1 MKRNWKSLMVS
12 GTVLTVL
19 AGALTLP
26 ALASVGQR
34 TAALHYQN
42 IKVTLDGR
50 TLDLTDSRG
59 NEVEPFTIDGTTY
72 LPLASISKALG
83 MDVRWD
89 ADTNTVILNT
99 KGTGTTAAES
109 YIGVER
115 AKEIAL
121 KDAGLS
127 ASQVSFV
134 RAGLDWDNGRMEYEV
149 EFWKDNVEYDYEI
162 DAYTGTILHSDRDI
176 EGYSIPAQSSAD
188 IGADRAKEIALDH
201 AGVSAS
207 KATFV
212 RAHLDYED
220 GRRVYDVEFYSGS
233 KEYDYEIDAASG
245 DILSWDYDA
254 EYYTGQAAGQTGSY
268 LSEAEV
274 RQIVEDRAGVSGTFR
289 ELHLDR
295 DDGRVVYEGEM
306 RDGWTEYEFTLDA
319 VTGTILEWDGT
330 EHWFHDRTAR
340 GRRGVPRRPLWLSGG
355 MSYGRGAALSGKG
368 DGEKMGG
375 PELRSGIEKRRV
387 LCYNGSMETKRAALS
402 QGGRRRK
409 GA

>member
-233 KEYDYEIDAASG
+233 KEYDYEIDAYTG
-245 DILSWDYDA
+245 DVLSYDYDA
-254 EYYTGQAAGQTGSY
+254 EASLIGNTGSGKEITAA
-268 LSEAEV
+268 EAKSLALAQVPGATESD
-274 RQIVEDRAGVSGTFR
+274 IWEFSTDI
-289 ELHLDR
+289 
-295 DDGRVVYEGEM
+295 DDGRLEYEGEILY
-306 RDGWTEYEFTLDA
+306 DGSKYDFTIDGYS
-319 VTGTILEWDGT
+319 GTIREW
-330 EHWFHDRTAR
+330 EVER
-340 GRRGVPRRPLWLSGG
+340 
-355 MSYGRGAALSGKG
+355 YGR
-368 DGEKMGG
+368 
-375 PELRSGIEKRRV
+375 
-387 LCYNGSMETKRAALS
+387 
-402 QGGRRRK
+402 
-409 GA
+409 

>member
-162 DAYTGTILHSDRDI
+162 DAATGSV
-176 EGYSIPAQSSAD
+176 
-188 IGADRAKEIALDH
+188 
-201 AGVSAS
+201 VS
-207 KATFV
+207 
-212 RAHLDYED
+212 Y
-220 GRRVYDVEFYSGS
+220 
-233 KEYDYEIDAASG
+233 
-245 DILSWDYDA
+245 DYDA
-254 EYYTGQAAGQTGSY
+254 ENYVSAKGATTVSVDEVTAKQTVLNKVPGATAANIY
-268 LSEAEV
+268 EWK
-274 RQIVEDRAGVSGTFR
+274 
-289 ELHLDR
+289 LDF
-295 DDGRVVYEGEM
+295 DDGRWEYDGKIVYNLM
-306 RDGWTEYEFTLDA
+306 EYDFTVDASSGA
-319 VTGTILEWDGT
+319 VTEWDV
-330 EHWFHDRTAR
+330 ESIFD
-340 GRRGVPRRPLWLSGG
+340 
-355 MSYGRGAALSGKG
+355 
-368 DGEKMGG
+368 
-375 PELRSGIEKRRV
+375 
-387 LCYNGSMETKRAALS
+387 
-402 QGGRRRK
+402 
-409 GA
+409 

>member
-162 DAYTGTILHSDRDI
+162 DAYTGTILHSDRTSR
-176 EGYSIPAQSSAD
+176 GTASPPSPPPTSAP
-188 IGADRAKEIALDH
+188 
-201 AGVSAS
+201 
-207 KATFV
+207 T
-212 RAHLDYED
+212 
-220 GRRVYDVEFYSGS
+220 
-233 KEYDYEIDAASG
+233 
-245 DILSWDYDA
+245 
-254 EYYTGQAAGQTGSY
+254 
-268 LSEAEV
+268 
-274 RQIVEDRAGVSGTFR
+274 
-289 ELHLDR
+289 
-295 DDGRVVYEGEM
+295 
-306 RDGWTEYEFTLDA
+306 
-319 VTGTILEWDGT
+319 
-330 EHWFHDRTAR
+330 
-340 GRRGVPRRPLWLSGG
+340 VPRRSRWTTPVCPPPRPPLCGPIWTMRTDAGCTMWSFT
-355 MSYGRGAALSGKG
+355 AAA
-368 DGEKMGG
+368 
-375 PELRSGIEKRRV
+375 RSMTMR
-387 LCYNGSMETKRAALS
+387 SMPPAAIS
-402 QGGRRRK
+402 
-409 GA
+409 

>member
-306 RDGWTEYEFTLDA
+306 RDGCSEYEFRLHA
-319 VTGTILEWDGT
+319 VTGIILAWDLDR
-330 EHWFHDRTAR
+330 HWALVSCQTGKRPPRSSAAASLA
-340 GRRGVPRRPLWLSGG
+340 GR
-355 MSYGRGAALSGKG
+355 
-368 DGEKMGG
+368 
-375 PELRSGIEKRRV
+375 
-387 LCYNGSMETKRAALS
+387 
-402 QGGRRRK
+402 
-409 GA
+409 

>member
-162 DAYTGTILHSDRDI
+162 DAATGTVL
-176 EGYSIPAQSSAD
+176 
-188 IGADRAKEIALDH
+188 
-201 AGVSAS
+201 
-207 KATFV
+207 KA
-212 RAHLDYED
+212 
-220 GRRVYDVEFYSGS
+220 
-233 KEYDYEIDAASG
+233 EID
-245 DILSWDYDA
+245 D
-254 EYYTGQAAGQTGSY
+254 
-268 LSEAEV
+268 
-274 RQIVEDRAGVSGTFR
+274 
-289 ELHLDR
+289 
-295 DDGRVVYEGEM
+295 
-306 RDGWTEYEFTLDA
+306 
-319 VTGTILEWDGT
+319 
-330 EHWFHDRTAR
+330 
-340 GRRGVPRRPLWLSGG
+340 
-355 MSYGRGAALSGKG
+355 
-368 DGEKMGG
+368 
-375 PELRSGIEKRRV
+375 
-387 LCYNGSMETKRAALS
+387 
-402 QGGRRRK
+402 
-409 GA
+409 

>member
-162 DAYTGTILHSDRDI
+162 DA
-176 EGYSIPAQSSAD
+176 
-188 IGADRAKEIALDH
+188 
-201 AGVSAS
+201 
-207 KATFV
+207 
-212 RAHLDYED
+212 
-220 GRRVYDVEFYSGS
+220 
-233 KEYDYEIDAASG
+233 ASG

-319 VTGTILEWDGT
+319 VTGTILEWDV
-330 EHWFHDRTAR
+330 DRH
-340 GRRGVPRRPLWLSGG
+340 
-355 MSYGRGAALSGKG
+355 
-368 DGEKMGG
+368 
-375 PELRSGIEKRRV
+375 
-387 LCYNGSMETKRAALS
+387 
-402 QGGRRRK
+402 
-409 GA
+409 

>member
-1 MKRNWKSLMVS
+1 MKRNWKRLMAS

-99 KGTGTTAAES
+99 KEPG
-109 YIGVER
+109 
-115 AKEIAL
+115 
-121 KDAGLS
+121 
-127 ASQVSFV
+127 
-134 RAGLDWDNGRMEYEV
+134 
-149 EFWKDNVEYDYEI
+149 EFTP
-162 DAYTGTILHSDRDI
+162 YTL
-176 EGYSIPAQSSAD
+176 
-188 IGADRAKEIALDH
+188 
-201 AGVSAS
+201 
-207 KATFV
+207 F
-212 RAHLDYED
+212 ED
-220 GRRVYDVEFYSGS
+220 GRRVYDVELYSGS
-233 KEYDYEIDAASG
+233 KEDDYEIDAASG

-319 VTGTILEWDGT
+319 VTGTILEWDV
-330 EHWFHDRTAR
+330 DRH
-340 GRRGVPRRPLWLSGG
+340 
-355 MSYGRGAALSGKG
+355 
-368 DGEKMGG
+368 
-375 PELRSGIEKRRV
+375 
-387 LCYNGSMETKRAALS
+387 
-402 QGGRRRK
+402 
-409 GA
+409 

>member
-1 MKRNWKSLMVS
+1 MKQNWKRLMVS

-19 AGALTLP
+19 VGALALP
-26 ALASVGQR
+26 ALAAVGQR
-34 TAALHYQN
+34 TATLHYQN

-83 MDVRWD
+83 VDVKWD
-89 ADTNTVILNT
+89 AGTNTVILDSR
-99 KGTGTTAAES
+99 GAGTAAGS
-109 YIGVER
+109 YIGADR

-134 RAGLDWDNGRMEYEV
+134 RAELDRDDGRMEYEV

-162 DAYTGTILHSDRDI
+162 DAYTGAILHSDRDI
-176 EGYSIPAQSSAD
+176 EGYSIPAQSSGD

-254 EYYTGQAAGQTGSY
+254 EHYTGQAADQSGSY

-289 ELHLDR
+289 ELQLDR
-295 DDGRVVYEGEM
+295 DDGRMVYEGEM
-306 RDGWTEYEFTLDA
+306 RDGWTEYEFTVDA
-319 VTGTILEWDGT
+319 VTGVVLEW
-330 EHWFHDRTAR
+330 EVDRH
-340 GRRGVPRRPLWLSGG
+340 
-355 MSYGRGAALSGKG
+355 
-368 DGEKMGG
+368 
-375 PELRSGIEKRRV
+375 
-387 LCYNGSMETKRAALS
+387 
-402 QGGRRRK
+402 
-409 GA
+409 

>member
-34 TAALHYQN
+34 TAALHYQT

-176 EGYSIPAQSSAD
+176 EGYSIPTQSSAD

-319 VTGTILEWDGT
+319 VTGTILEWDV
-330 EHWFHDRTAR
+330 DRH
-340 GRRGVPRRPLWLSGG
+340 
-355 MSYGRGAALSGKG
+355 
-368 DGEKMGG
+368 
-375 PELRSGIEKRRV
+375 
-387 LCYNGSMETKRAALS
+387 
-402 QGGRRRK
+402 
-409 GA
+409 

>member
-233 KEYDYEIDAASG
+233 KEYDYEIDAATG
-245 DILSWDYDA
+245 EILSYDFDA
-254 EYYTGQAAGQTGSY
+254 ERYTPSTSSGSSGTY
-268 LSEAEV
+268 ISEAQAK
-274 RQIVEDRAGVSGTFR
+274 QIVEQRAGTTGTYQEFKL
-289 ELHLDR
+289 ER
-295 DDGRVVYEGEM
+295 DDGRTVYEGEL
-306 RDGWTEYEFTLDA
+306 RSGQTEYDFTIDA
-319 VTGTILEWDGT
+319 TTGTILEW
-330 EHWFHDRTAR
+330 EVDR
-340 GRRGVPRRPLWLSGG
+340 
-355 MSYGRGAALSGKG
+355 
-368 DGEKMGG
+368 
-375 PELRSGIEKRRV
+375 
-387 LCYNGSMETKRAALS
+387 
-402 QGGRRRK
+402 
-409 GA
+409 

>member
-121 KDAGLS
+121 KDAGLDETAQKIVFTREELS
-127 ASQVSFV
+127 RNS
-134 RAGLDWDNGRMEYEV
+134 GKPCY
-149 EFWKDNVEYDYEI
+149 
-162 DAYTGTILHSDRDI
+162 IL
-176 EGYSIPAQSSAD
+176 
-188 IGADRAKEIALDH
+188 
-201 AGVSAS
+201 
-207 KATFV
+207 
-212 RAHLDYED
+212 
-220 GRRVYDVEFYSGS
+220 EFYTDKCAYSY
-233 KEYDYEIDAASG
+233 KVDA
-245 DILSWDYDA
+245 
-254 EYYTGQAAGQTGSY
+254 
-268 LSEAEV
+268 
-274 RQIVEDRAGVSGTFR
+274 VSG
-289 ELHLDR
+289 EII
-295 DDGRVVYEGEM
+295 GKK
-306 RDGWTEYEFTLDA
+306 TE
-319 VTGTILEWDGT
+319 
-330 EHWFHDRTAR
+330 WFSRQESETVPDTSQNSDSKQ
-340 GRRGVPRRPLWLSGG
+340 RRG
-355 MSYGRGAALSGKG
+355 
-368 DGEKMGG
+368 
-375 PELRSGIEKRRV
+375 
-387 LCYNGSMETKRAALS
+387 N
-402 QGGRRRK
+402 
-409 GA
+409 

>member
-162 DAYTGTILHSDRDI
+162 EAATGSV
-176 EGYSIPAQSSAD
+176 
-188 IGADRAKEIALDH
+188 
-201 AGVSAS
+201 VS
-207 KATFV
+207 
-212 RAHLDYED
+212 Y
-220 GRRVYDVEFYSGS
+220 
-233 KEYDYEIDAASG
+233 
-245 DILSWDYDA
+245 DYDA
-254 EYYTGQAAGQTGSY
+254 ENYVGATGATTVSVDEATAKQTVLNKVPGATAADIY
-268 LSEAEV
+268 EWK
-274 RQIVEDRAGVSGTFR
+274 
-289 ELHLDR
+289 LDF
-295 DDGRVVYEGEM
+295 DDGRWEYDGKIVYNQM
-306 RDGWTEYEFTLDA
+306 EYDFTVDASSGA
-319 VTGTILEWDGT
+319 VTEW
-330 EHWFHDRTAR
+330 
-340 GRRGVPRRPLWLSGG
+340 GVESIF
-355 MSYGRGAALSGKG
+355 
-368 DGEKMGG
+368 D
-375 PELRSGIEKRRV
+375 
-387 LCYNGSMETKRAALS
+387 
-402 QGGRRRK
+402 
-409 GA
+409 

>member
-162 DAYTGTILHSDRDI
+162 DAATGSV
-176 EGYSIPAQSSAD
+176 
-188 IGADRAKEIALDH
+188 
-201 AGVSAS
+201 VS
-207 KATFV
+207 
-212 RAHLDYED
+212 Y
-220 GRRVYDVEFYSGS
+220 
-233 KEYDYEIDAASG
+233 
-245 DILSWDYDA
+245 DYDA
-254 EYYTGQAAGQTGSY
+254 ENYVSAKGATTVSVDEATAKQTVLNKVPGATAANIY
-268 LSEAEV
+268 EWK
-274 RQIVEDRAGVSGTFR
+274 
-289 ELHLDR
+289 LDF
-295 DDGRVVYEGEM
+295 DDGRWEYDGKIVYNLM
-306 RDGWTEYEFTLDA
+306 EYDFTVDASSGA
-319 VTGTILEWDGT
+319 VTEW
-330 EHWFHDRTAR
+330 
-340 GRRGVPRRPLWLSGG
+340 GVESIF
-355 MSYGRGAALSGKG
+355 
-368 DGEKMGG
+368 D
-375 PELRSGIEKRRV
+375 
-387 LCYNGSMETKRAALS
+387 
-402 QGGRRRK
+402 
-409 GA
+409 

>member
-59 NEVEPFTIDGTTY
+59 NEVEPFTIDRTTY

-134 RAGLDWDNGRMEYEV
+134 RAGLDWDNGRMGTR
-149 EFWKDNVEYDYEI
+149 WSSGRTTWSTTMRSTPTP
-162 DAYTGTILHSDRDI
+162 APSSTATGTSR
-176 EGYSIPAQSSAD
+176 GTASPPSPPPTSAPTVPRRSRWTTPVCPPPRPPLCGPIWTMRTD
-188 IGADRAKEIALDH
+188 
-201 AGVSAS
+201 AGCTMWS
-207 KATFV
+207 
-212 RAHLDYED
+212 
-220 GRRVYDVEFYSGS
+220 FYSGS

-319 VTGTILEWDGT
+319 VTGTILEWDV
-330 EHWFHDRTAR
+330 DRH
-340 GRRGVPRRPLWLSGG
+340 
-355 MSYGRGAALSGKG
+355 
-368 DGEKMGG
+368 
-375 PELRSGIEKRRV
+375 
-387 LCYNGSMETKRAALS
+387 
-402 QGGRRRK
+402 
-409 GA
+409 

>member
-34 TAALHYQN
+34 PAALHYQN

-127 ASQVSFV
+127 ASLVSFV
-134 RAGLDWDNGRMEYEV
+134 RAGLDWDNGSMEYEV
-149 EFWKDNVEYDYEI
+149 EFWKDN
-162 DAYTGTILHSDRDI
+162 L
-176 EGYSIPAQSSAD
+176 
-188 IGADRAKEIALDH
+188 
-201 AGVSAS
+201 
-207 KATFV
+207 
-212 RAHLDYED
+212 
-220 GRRVYDVEFYSGS
+220 
-233 KEYDYEIDAASG
+233 
-245 DILSWDYDA
+245 
-254 EYYTGQAAGQTGSY
+254 
-268 LSEAEV
+268 
-274 RQIVEDRAGVSGTFR
+274 
-289 ELHLDR
+289 
-295 DDGRVVYEGEM
+295 
-306 RDGWTEYEFTLDA
+306 
-319 VTGTILEWDGT
+319 
-330 EHWFHDRTAR
+330 
-340 GRRGVPRRPLWLSGG
+340 
-355 MSYGRGAALSGKG
+355 
-368 DGEKMGG
+368 
-375 PELRSGIEKRRV
+375 
-387 LCYNGSMETKRAALS
+387 
-402 QGGRRRK
+402 
-409 GA
+409 

>member
-149 EFWKDNVEYDYEI
+149 EFWKDNVEYDF
-162 DAYTGTILHSDRDI
+162 S
-176 EGYSIPAQSSAD
+176 Q
-188 IGADRAKEIALDH
+188 GACV
-201 AGVSAS
+201 AG
-207 KATFV
+207 
-212 RAHLDYED
+212 ED
-220 GRRVYDVEFYSGS
+220 T
-233 KEYDYEIDAASG
+233 AAF
-245 DILSWDYDA
+245 L
-254 EYYTGQAAGQTGSY
+254 
-268 LSEAEV
+268 
-274 RQIVEDRAGVSGTFR
+274 ED
-289 ELHLDR
+289 
-295 DDGRVVYEGEM
+295 
-306 RDGWTEYEFTLDA
+306 
-319 VTGTILEWDGT
+319 
-330 EHWFHDRTAR
+330 
-340 GRRGVPRRPLWLSGG
+340 
-355 MSYGRGAALSGKG
+355 
-368 DGEKMGG
+368 
-375 PELRSGIEKRRV
+375 
-387 LCYNGSMETKRAALS
+387 ALS
-402 QGGRRRK
+402 QLGLTRREANEFIVYWLPHMEGNAYNLIAFQTSSYTDHARLTADPAPDTVLRVFMAWKGLEEPVEVPPQVLTPTPRTGFTVVEWGG
-409 GA
+409 AEVQ

>member
-162 DAYTGTILHSDRDI
+162 DAYTG
-176 EGYSIPAQSSAD
+176 E
-188 IGADRAKEIALDH
+188 
-201 AGVSAS
+201 
-207 KATFV
+207 
-212 RAHLDYED
+212 
-220 GRRVYDVEFYSGS
+220 
-233 KEYDYEIDAASG
+233 
-245 DILSWDYDA
+245 ILSYDYDA
-254 EYYTGQAAGQTGSY
+254 EASVPQQN
-268 LSEAEV
+268 
-274 RQIVEDRAGVSGTFR
+274 
-289 ELHLDR
+289 
-295 DDGRVVYEGEM
+295 GR
-306 RDGWTEYEFTLDA
+306 
-319 VTGTILEWDGT
+319 
-330 EHWFHDRTAR
+330 
-340 GRRGVPRRPLWLSGG
+340 S
-355 MSYGRGAALSGKG
+355 S
-368 DGEKMGG
+368 
-375 PELRSGIEKRRV
+375 
-387 LCYNGSMETKRAALS
+387 
-402 QGGRRRK
+402 
-409 GA
+409 

>member
-176 EGYSIPAQSSAD
+176 EGYSIPTQSSAD

-233 KEYDYEIDAASG
+233 KEYDYEIDAATG
-245 DILSWDYDA
+245 DILSYDFDA
-254 EYYTGQAAGQTGSY
+254 ESYTPSSGNDSGSY
-268 LSEAEV
+268 ISQSRAK
-274 RQIVEDRAGVSGTFR
+274 QIVEDRAGVSGTFR
-289 ELHLDR
+289 EFKLDY
-295 DDGRVVYEGEM
+295 DDGRAVYEGEM
-306 RDGWTEYEFTLDA
+306 RADRMEYEFEIDA
-319 VTGTILEWDGT
+319 VSGAILEWDAD
-330 EHWFHDRTAR
+330 WD
-340 GRRGVPRRPLWLSGG
+340 
-355 MSYGRGAALSGKG
+355 
-368 DGEKMGG
+368 
-375 PELRSGIEKRRV
+375 
-387 LCYNGSMETKRAALS
+387 
-402 QGGRRRK
+402 
-409 GA
+409 

>member
-99 KGTGTTAAES
+99 KGTGT
-109 YIGVER
+109 
-115 AKEIAL
+115 
-121 KDAGLS
+121 S

-319 VTGTILEWDGT
+319 VTGTILEWDV
-330 EHWFHDRTAR
+330 DRH
-340 GRRGVPRRPLWLSGG
+340 
-355 MSYGRGAALSGKG
+355 
-368 DGEKMGG
+368 
-375 PELRSGIEKRRV
+375 
-387 LCYNGSMETKRAALS
+387 
-402 QGGRRRK
+402 
-409 GA
+409 

>member
-176 EGYSIPAQSSAD
+176 EGYSIPTQSSAD

-233 KEYDYEIDAASG
+233 KEYDYEIDAYTG
-245 DILSWDYDA
+245 DVLSYDYDA
-254 EYYTGQAAGQTGSY
+254 EASLIGNTGSGKEITAA
-268 LSEAEV
+268 EAKSLALAQVPGATESD
-274 RQIVEDRAGVSGTFR
+274 IWEFSTDI
-289 ELHLDR
+289 
-295 DDGRVVYEGEM
+295 DDGRLEYEGEIHY
-306 RDGWTEYEFTLDA
+306 DGSKYDFTIDGYS
-319 VTGTILEWDGT
+319 GTIREW
-330 EHWFHDRTAR
+330 EVER
-340 GRRGVPRRPLWLSGG
+340 
-355 MSYGRGAALSGKG
+355 YGR
-368 DGEKMGG
+368 
-375 PELRSGIEKRRV
+375 
-387 LCYNGSMETKRAALS
+387 
-402 QGGRRRK
+402 
-409 GA
+409 

>member
-109 YIGVER
+109 YIGVE
-115 AKEIAL
+115 
-121 KDAGLS
+121 
-127 ASQVSFV
+127 
-134 RAGLDWDNGRMEYEV
+134 
-149 EFWKDNVEYDYEI
+149 
-162 DAYTGTILHSDRDI
+162 
-176 EGYSIPAQSSAD
+176 
-188 IGADRAKEIALDH
+188 RAKEIALDH

-319 VTGTILEWDGT
+319 VTGTILEWDV
-330 EHWFHDRTAR
+330 DRH
-340 GRRGVPRRPLWLSGG
+340 
-355 MSYGRGAALSGKG
+355 
-368 DGEKMGG
+368 
-375 PELRSGIEKRRV
+375 
-387 LCYNGSMETKRAALS
+387 
-402 QGGRRRK
+402 
-409 GA
+409 

>member
-1 MKRNWKSLMVS
+1 M
-12 GTVLTVL
+12 
-19 AGALTLP
+19 
-26 ALASVGQR
+26 
-34 TAALHYQN
+34 
-42 IKVTLDGR
+42 
-50 TLDLTDSRG
+50 
-59 NEVEPFTIDGTTY
+59 
-72 LPLASISKALG
+72 
-83 MDVRWD
+83 
-89 ADTNTVILNT
+89 
-99 KGTGTTAAES
+99 
-109 YIGVER
+109 
-115 AKEIAL
+115 
-121 KDAGLS
+121 
-127 ASQVSFV
+127 
-134 RAGLDWDNGRMEYEV
+134 

-295 DDGRVVYEGEM
+295 DDELRGVAAGRSGLVV
-306 RDGWTEYEFTLDA
+306 L
-319 VTGTILEWDGT
+319 VLEQ
-330 EHWFHDRTAR
+330 TAAQRELPEELRHHLPLFLR
-340 GRRGVPRRPLWLSGG
+340 GRELFMPYRHVLGALSGG
-355 MSYGRGAALSGKG
+355 HVA
-368 DGEKMGG
+368 DVVVQMGG
-375 PELRSGIEKRRV
+375 GAL
-387 LCYNGSMETKRAALS
+387 RAALEV
-402 QGGRRRK
+402 
-409 GA
+409 GALEYDAGHRHSLPSIIKK